1 MDKSKYEILKGLSPE
16 QTSLMELQL
25 KWFVYKWLDEK
36 RKKSFVEN
44 LPKEDRD
51 FLTQVI
57 FLPQVTEE
65 RRSFL
70 SDKTEF
76 NKIKDTLI
84 KVKNGNDSLINEVI
98 KTYESNLKNVEYSY
112 EEKIQK
118 YKLDKLPKPKRIQAG
133 NLLKSDLKEKLQILL
148 DDYYSKHPDIIER
161 IDKYYN
167 TFLYHVSILDFKN
180 FLPKI
185 SSLNEEIIES
195 IANVVYDP
203 SYLVIPELDM
213 ILENREEIPSQWY
226 FSRRMT
232 ISDYRDFCRKI
243 NNEDVWKKQ
252 YLYAKNSIEK
262 NMEAPIIPVMNR
274 KIIIRELL
282 DNISDK
288 RLNSAMIVL
297 FSLIEGLLWDFSNEV
312 NQIEKVYVEQGV
324 IHDHINN
331 CDFESTRI
339 RDVLQRSAVREYLDD
354 DFLHEFCNELYE
366 ERNLVLHGNII
377 CFDNCE
383 SNFVCLIQKIF
394 VLDYILNSVI
404 EVYEKNL
411 FKILDENFT
420 EDRIQELLKPLEK

>member
-16 QTSLMELQL
+16 QTRLMELQL

-98 KTYESNLKNVEYSY
+98 KTYESNLKNVEYNY

-203 SYLVIPELDM
+203 SCLVIPELDM
-213 ILENREEIPSQWY
+213 ILDNREEIPSQWY

-243 NNEDVWKKQ
+243 TNEDIWKKQ

-274 KIIIRELL
+274 KMIIRELL

-312 NQIEKVYVEQGV
+312 NQIEKVFVKEGRIY
-324 IHDHINN
+324 DCINN
-331 CDFESTRI
+331 CEFESTRI
-339 RDVLQRSAVREYLDD
+339 RDVLQRSAVRKYLDD
-354 DFLHEFCNELYE
+354 NFLHEFCYELYE

-377 CFDNCE
+377 CFGNCE
-383 SNFVCLIQKIF
+383 NNFLCIMQKIF
-394 VLDYILNSVI
+394 VLDYILNGII
-404 EVYEKNL
+404 EVYEKRL
-411 FKILDENFT
+411 FEKFDEIFS
-420 EDRIQELLKPLEK
+420 EDRIQEMLKLLEK